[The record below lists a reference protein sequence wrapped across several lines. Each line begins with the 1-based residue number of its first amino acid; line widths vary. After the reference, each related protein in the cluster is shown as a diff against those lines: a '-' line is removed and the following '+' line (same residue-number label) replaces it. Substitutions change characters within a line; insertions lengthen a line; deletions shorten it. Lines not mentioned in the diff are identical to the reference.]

1 MNIRT
6 RLIAAV
12 VVALIVGFGFMAY
25 DKYTD
30 AEWVVSPQTIEQ
42 ARNDGQTGVETRPG
56 TVAVRAIRSE
66 VADLL
71 PINGLPMALQ
81 QGFWCS
87 FLPVSAK
94 RSDTNSDKP
103 HSAGVICRAV
113 FQESGL
119 LIG

>member
-42 ARNDGQTGVETRPG
+42 ARNSGQTGVETRPG

-71 PINGLPMALQ
+71 PYKLGCLWLCSRASGALFYPSAQNGPI
-81 QGFWCS
+81 
-87 FLPVSAK
+87 PVQISLTV
-94 RSDTNSDKP
+94 RDLS
-103 HSAGVICRAV
+103 VEL
-113 FQESGL
+113 QESGL